1 MNFATLLQPMERLYT
16 DLVSLYPQVSVRSA
30 YAAEAAQISRA
41 IRRRLP
47 SIPKRRKPTLLEL
60 GVGAGH
66 LLSHLTGDF
75 DAVAVDLVPEMLE
88 YSKSINPGVEHAV
101 GDMRTARLG
110 RTFDATM
117 IHDAIHYMLTEDDL
131 LAAMRTCHAHLKRG
145 GVAVFVPGYVKE
157 TFLEGDVSHAL
168 RLHAHGELGYIA
180 QAHDPDPTDNT
191 YQLAFLL
198 PRRESHRVIV
208 EEDRHTCGLFPIATW
223 MRLLDEAGFETRKP
237 RELSGKTVNPSPETL
252 CLFVAVRR

>member
-1 MNFATLLQPMERLYT
+1 MERLYT

-41 IRRRLP
+41 IRRKLSSRT
-47 SIPKRRKPTLLEL
+47 KRRKPTLLEL

-66 LLSHLTGDF
+66 LLSHMTVDF

-88 YSKSINPGVEHAV
+88 YSRTINPSVEHVV
-101 GDMRTARLG
+101 GDMKSVRLG

-117 IHDAIHYMLTEDDL
+117 IHDAIHYMLTKDDL

-168 RLHAHGELGYIA
+168 RLHAHGELGYVA
-180 QAHDPDPTDNT
+180 QTHDHDPDDST
-191 YQLAFLL
+191 YELTFLL
-198 PRRESHRVIV
+198 PRRDGPRVTV
-208 EEDRHTCGLFPIATW
+208 EQDRHTCGLFPTATW
-223 MRLLDEAGFETRKP
+223 MRLLDEAGFDARRP
-237 RELSGKTVNPSPETL
+237 RALSGRAIRPSPETL
-252 CLFVAVRR
+252 CMFVAVRR